1 MFLSLLLVILT
12 LQPVQDDVSSWMK
25 LIESGQLEQ
34 VEAEIRQHP
43 EQATPISEELLSQFD
58 SSVHSWRDRPEQR
71 RIRYSDDLLQSGL
84 KLTRLVTELTGD
96 NTFERRFEARRDRVR
111 ATQMLNDG
119 EFDEAMALI
128 ESVRGTARELEDQS
142 FLFSTYLSSAYA
154 FLGTGQPDKALV
166 DCELALSLAREMGER
181 VNLTLALF
189 NLGTA
194 HLHLGNHDESLTY
207 SLQAAEA
214 ASEIGNKIWQA
225 NAWLNVGYVQIMKDQ
240 YGPAIESL
248 RRTRSLSQEAGD
260 PLGEGRAWY
269 NLGIAYFRLRQWEST
284 RDHLEHA
291 LEFIR
296 EVDIRHSHDITEFN
310 TIERDAL
317 QRLLHSYQ
325 QLNLTDRALLEPIE
339 QRLEEFEQMSDQGGE
354 PGHAH

>member
-1 MFLSLLLVILT
+1 MSLSLLFVMLT
-12 LQPVQDDVSSWMK
+12 LQPVQDDISNWMK
-25 LIESGQLEQ
+25 LIESGRLEQ
-34 VEAEIRQHP
+34 VEAEIRQRP
-43 EQATPISEELLSQFD
+43 EQATPIVEELLSRFD

-71 RIRYSDDLLQSGL
+71 RVRYSDDLLQNGL
-84 KLTRLVTELTGD
+84 TLTRLVTELTGD
-96 NTFERRFEARRDRVR
+96 NTLERRFEARRDRVR

-119 EFDEAMALI
+119 TFDEAMALI
-128 ESVRGTARELEDQS
+128 ESVRSTARELEDQS

-154 FLGTGQPDKALV
+154 YLGTGRPEKALI
-166 DCELALSLAREMGER
+166 DCELALTLAREIGESG
-181 VNLTLALF
+181 NLALALF

-214 ASEIGNKIWQA
+214 AAEIGNKIWQA
-225 NAWLNVGYVQIMKDQ
+225 NAWLNVGYAQIMKNQ
-240 YGPAIESL
+240 NGPAIGSL
-248 RRTRSLSQEAGD
+248 QRTLSLSQEAGD

-269 NLGIAYFRLRQWEST
+269 NLGIAYFRLSQWKPA

-291 LEFIR
+291 IEFIR

-317 QRLLHSYQ
+317 RRLLHSYQ

-339 QRLEEFEQMSDQGGE
+339 LRLKEFEKMAAQGADA
-354 PGHAH
+354 GHSH

>member
-1 MFLSLLLVILT
+1 MFLSLLLVMLT

-43 EQATPISEELLSQFD
+43 EQATPIIEELLSQFD

-181 VNLTLALF
+181 VNLTQERELL
-189 NLGTA
+189 
-194 HLHLGNHDESLTY
+194 
-207 SLQAAEA
+207 
-214 ASEIGNKIWQA
+214 
-225 NAWLNVGYVQIMKDQ
+225 LNVPYRSMPYSCFLKSVKCDAREHKQNEYKCARGDALASSKAD
-240 YGPAIESL
+240 GPRTDIELKSPFRPLNTFIAVHTTISFKVTSQAIFTL
-248 RRTRSLSQEAGD
+248 FT
-260 PLGEGRAWY
+260 
-269 NLGIAYFRLRQWEST
+269 NLGIRNS
-284 RDHLEHA
+284 HLSGSKPSQHV
-291 LEFIR
+291 
-296 EVDIRHSHDITEFN
+296 EVDTE
-310 TIERDAL
+310 
-317 QRLLHSYQ
+317 
-325 QLNLTDRALLEPIE
+325 NLTIP
-339 QRLEEFEQMSDQGGE
+339 
-354 PGHAH
+354 

>member
-1 MFLSLLLVILT
+1 MFLSLLLVMLT

-43 EQATPISEELLSQFD
+43 EQATPIIEELLSQFD

-71 RIRYSDDLLQSGL
+71 RVRYSDDLLQSGL
-84 KLTRLVTELTGD
+84 ELTRLVTELTGD

-128 ESVRGTARELEDQS
+128 ESVRDTARELEDQS

-154 FLGTGQPDKALV
+154 FLGTGRPDKALI
-166 DCELALSLAREMGER
+166 DCELALSLAREIGER

-354 PGHAH
+354 PGHSH